1 MYTLIHDESYQYEA
15 RKLID
20 AAHAEI
26 LISTFKIQ
34 RPTRRQGA
42 ILTALLD
49 TLCAK
54 SKAGIRVRLL
64 MNWSDKFKGV
74 AKTNAVVASMMRAA
88 GVDVRYFA
96 DGRCAH
102 AKMLIVDKYAAMIGS
117 HNWSVMSFTRNFEVS
132 VLTCDDVLVR
142 RALELYEGAFER
154 AKKWL

>member
-1 MYTLIHDESYQYEA
+1 MYNLIHDEKYQYEA
-15 RKLID
+15 ARLID

-34 RPTRRQGA
+34 RPARRQGEV
-42 ILTALLD
+42 LTTLLNM
-49 TLCAK
+49 LCVK

-102 AKMLIVDKYAAMIGS
+102 AKMLIVDKQAAIIGS

-132 VLTCDDVLVR
+132 VLTVDDVLVR
-142 RALELYEGAFER
+142 RALELYEGAFEH